1 MNYNTRTE
9 FMNGLREAL
18 GRNGIT
24 DARDIL
30 LDFDQHFDDGM
41 AAGETEAQVCEKLGD
56 VEEIA
61 KQYTTEDVFS
71 EKADNA
77 ANFNNEAVNGAEASG
92 FDNNSYNSGYTAPIN
107 ESAPTTQQGNGF
119 EVSAGAVVGRVCV
132 DVFVF
137 SWAIPAL
144 FSVIMGFYSFVLSF
158 GLAGIGCV
166 AGGAVQVSGGLFF
179 VQSMFSPV
187 STVLFG
193 FMLLSLF
200 GLLVALC
207 VAIGKGFVDIIKC
220 IINWH
225 SRAFVG
231 RNVVKTSSMKRKERK
246 AAKMAQNVE
255 GGIN

>member
-9 FMNGLREAL
+9 FINGLKEAL
-18 GRNGIT
+18 IKNGIT

-30 LDFDQHFDDGM
+30 LDFDQHFDDGI

-71 EKADNA
+71 EKTVNA
-77 ANFNNEAVNGAEASG
+77 ANTYNAEASG
-92 FDNNSYNSGYTAPIN
+92 FDNNSYNGGYTAPNNQTSPI
-107 ESAPTTQQGNGF
+107 AQPAGGNGF
-119 EVSAGAVVGRVCV
+119 EVSVGAVVGRICV

-137 SWAIPAL
+137 SWAIPSL
-144 FSVIMGFYSFVLSF
+144 FSVILSFYSVVLSF
-158 GLAGIGCV
+158 GLEGIGCI

-179 VQSMFSPV
+179 VQTMFSPV

-200 GLLVALC
+200 GLLIALC

-246 AAKMAQNVE
+246 AAKMAQNVQ

>member
-1 MNYNTRTE
+1 MNYSTRTE

-18 GRNGIT
+18 ANNGIS

-30 LDFDQHFDDGM
+30 LDFDQHFDDGI

-61 KQYTTEDVFS
+61 KQYTTEDAF
-71 EKADNA
+71 NGNT
-77 ANFNNEAVNGAEASG
+77 ANTAETGSSAEASG
-92 FDNNSYNSGYTAPIN
+92 FGGNNYSGGYAAPGVQP
-107 ESAPTTQQGNGF
+107 APTAQQNTNGSF
-119 EVSAGAVVGRVCV
+119 QIDAGAVVGRICV
-132 DVFVF
+132 DLFVF
-137 SWAIPAL
+137 SWAIPSL
-144 FSVIMGFYSFVLSF
+144 LSVILSFYSVVLSF
-158 GLAGIGCV
+158 GLAGIGFV
-166 AGGAVQVSGGLFF
+166 AGGMIPVSGGFMI

-193 FMLLSLF
+193 CMLLSLF
-200 GLLVALC
+200 GLLIALC
-207 VAIGKGFVDIIKC
+207 VAIGKGFVDIIKS

-231 RNVVKTSSMKRKERK
+231 RNVVKTSSMKRKEEK
-246 AAKMAQNVE
+246 AAKMAQNVQ